1 MKVASNIINQVLL
14 TEKGTRLAEEEN
26 KYLFRVSLSANKMEI
41 KKAVEE
47 LLKVRVIAVN
57 TMRRKG
63 KKKREI
69 HKSLIGSSPSNLIGI
84 DKLSPDRIGK
94 LISMYEHK
102 VFVEGVIWSINSYDQ
117 WGVEEAKIQAKKNF
131 AKI

>member
-63 KKKREI
+63 KKKRERTA
-69 HKSLIGSSPSNLIGI
+69 NY
-84 DKLSPDRIGK
+84 GK
-94 LISMYEHK
+94 TSAWKKAVVTLHADDNISM
-102 VFVEGVIWSINSYDQ
+102 I
-117 WGVEEAKIQAKKNF
+117 
-131 AKI
+131 

>member
-47 LLKVRVIAVN
+47 LLKVRVVAVN

-63 KKKREI
+63 KKKRERTA
-69 HKSLIGSSPSNLIGI
+69 NY
-84 DKLSPDRIGK
+84 GK
-94 LISMYEHK
+94 TSAWKKAVVTLHSDDNISM
-102 VFVEGVIWSINSYDQ
+102 I
-117 WGVEEAKIQAKKNF
+117 
-131 AKI
+131 